1 MFQIR
6 MSYMLPDGNTIN
18 NVLEFQMKHAAEET
32 FDRWY
37 REYKI
42 CLDDGKILEY
52 NMVLTETREIYS
64 VLSSR

>member
-1 MFQIR
+1 MFQIK

-18 NVLEFQMKHAAEET
+18 NVLEFQERNAAEAT

-37 REYKI
+37 RAYKI
-42 CLDDGKILEY
+42 CMDDGKILEY
-52 NMVLTETREIYS
+52 NMVLTEIREMYS